1 MGGNRRIPIRFEAT
15 RGSAVLDEGP
25 GKHRIGLLALSNDY
39 VTERDFMN
47 MRPSDDVVI
56 YVSRVPNTS
65 QCNVET
71 LYKMASHI
79 TDATSLIVPGGRL
92 DAVAYACTSGTA
104 FMGYDKVRSLIQAAR
119 PGIPCS
125 TPITSSM
132 EALDR
137 IGAQRIAVL
146 TPYID
151 EVNVGIAD
159 YIQANGKTITGFTS
173 FKLAENED
181 MARISLDSIFR
192 AALEAD
198 REDAEALFISCTAIR
213 AVDVIERIEQ
223 KIDKP
228 VVTAV
233 QAMFW
238 QSLRLSGYK
247 GAVSGY
253 GRLLGIP

>member
-1 MGGNRRIPIRFEAT
+1 MGSNRKIPIRFEAT
-15 RGSAVLDEGP
+15 RESAVLDEGP

-39 VTERDFMN
+39 VTERDFMK

-119 PGIPCS
+119 PGIACS

-132 EALDR
+132 EALD
-137 IGAQRIAVL
+137 
-146 TPYID
+146 
-151 EVNVGIAD
+151 
-159 YIQANGKTITGFTS
+159 
-173 FKLAENED
+173 
-181 MARISLDSIFR
+181 
-192 AALEAD
+192 
-198 REDAEALFISCTAIR
+198 
-213 AVDVIERIEQ
+213 
-223 KIDKP
+223 
-228 VVTAV
+228 
-233 QAMFW
+233 
-238 QSLRLSGYK
+238 
-247 GAVSGY
+247 
-253 GRLLGIP
+253 